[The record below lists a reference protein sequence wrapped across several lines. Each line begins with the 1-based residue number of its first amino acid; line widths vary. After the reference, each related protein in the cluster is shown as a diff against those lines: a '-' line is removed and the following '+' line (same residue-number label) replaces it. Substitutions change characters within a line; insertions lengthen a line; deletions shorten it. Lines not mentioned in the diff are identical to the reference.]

1 LAISAILRQQPEQTN
16 RLRLNLFS
24 PKIFLMQPKTIY
36 RILFIA
42 LLAIQINASAQAPTN
57 GLQAHFPLNNS
68 NTNSVP
74 GNITASLANLTYT
87 TNNQNTASSAVQFGG
102 NLNSL
107 ITFTDNDLL
116 DFTGT
121 TNFTISFSFFFN
133 GSANAGLLD
142 NCLNYSGWGL
152 YLWSPLAGTWNLQF
166 NYKNG
171 SLGSPSTTAFT
182 TGVWHHVTAI
192 RNNGTLSMYIDGVL
206 RASGAEGTQT
216 PSYPTSM
223 IAGAMA
229 YLSYSPPRYN
239 PFGGK
244 MDEIRV
250 YNRALSSTEVAQL
263 NAFVLPLKLGQFSAT
278 KKTGQVDLIWETLS
292 EENTSHFEIERSSDG
307 NNWTRIG
314 EVSANGNSTQKQSYS
329 YTDPAPSVLTSF
341 YRLKM
346 ADKDGIYTYSRV
358 ITVTTA
364 TEFTGIRLFPN
375 PARETLQVQYEAAR
389 SGSLQL
395 MVTDAG
401 GRIVYQSTVSGRSG
415 INTFSVPVQMLSPG
429 YYQLAILADDRKKS
443 GSFVKE

>member
-1 LAISAILRQQPEQTN
+1 
-16 RLRLNLFS
+16 
-24 PKIFLMQPKTIY
+24 MQPKTIY
-36 RILFIA
+36 RLLFLA
-42 LLAIQINASAQAPTN
+42 LLAIRISASAQAPTN

-68 NTNSVP
+68 NTNSGP
-74 GNITASLANLTYT
+74 GNITASLANMTYT

-116 DFTGT
+116 DFSGT

-133 GSANAGLLD
+133 GSANAGLID
-142 NCLNYSGWGL
+142 NCLNYSGWGI

-229 YLSYSPPRYN
+229 FLSYSPPRYN

-263 NAFVLPLKLGQFSAT
+263 NAVVLPLKLGQFSAT

-314 EVSANGNSTQKQSYS
+314 EVIANGNSTQKQSYS
-329 YTDPAPSVLTSF
+329 YTDPAPSILTSF

-358 ITVTTA
+358 ITVTA
-364 TEFTGIRLFPN
+364 AAEFTGIRVFPN
-375 PARETLQVQYEAAR
+375 PAHETIQVQYEAAR

-395 MVTDAG
+395 MVTDAS
-401 GRIVYQSTVSGRSG
+401 GRNVYQSTVSGRPG
-415 INTFSVPVQMLSPG
+415 INMFSVPVQMLSPG
-429 YYQLAILADDRKKS
+429 YYQLAILADDRKTA
-443 GSFVKE
+443 GMFVKE

>member
-1 LAISAILRQQPEQTN
+1 
-16 RLRLNLFS
+16 
-24 PKIFLMQPKTIY
+24 MQPKTIY
-36 RILFIA
+36 RLLFLA
-42 LLAIQINASAQAPTN
+42 LLAARISASAQAPTN

-68 NTNSVP
+68 NTNSGP
-74 GNITASLANLTYT
+74 GNITASLANMTYT

-107 ITFTDNDLL
+107 ITFTDNGLL

-142 NCLNYSGWGL
+142 NCLNYNGWGL

-229 YLSYSPPRYN
+229 FLSYSPPRYN

-263 NAFVLPLKLGQFSAT
+263 NAVVLPLKLGQFSAT

-314 EVSANGNSTQKQSYS
+314 EVIANGNSTQKQSYS
-329 YTDPAPSVLTSF
+329 YTDPAPSILTSF

-358 ITVTTA
+358 ITVTA
-364 TEFTGIRLFPN
+364 AAEFTGIRLFPN
-375 PARETLQVQYEAAR
+375 PARESIQVQYEAAR

-395 MVTDAG
+395 MVTDAS
-401 GRIVYQSTVSGRSG
+401 GRNVYQSTVSGRPG
-415 INTFSVPVQMLSPG
+415 INMFSVPVQMLSPG
-429 YYQLAILADDRKKS
+429 YYQLAILADDRKTA
-443 GSFVKE
+443 GMFVKE

>member
-1 LAISAILRQQPEQTN
+1 
-16 RLRLNLFS
+16 
-24 PKIFLMQPKTIY
+24 MQPKTIY

>member
-1 LAISAILRQQPEQTN
+1 
-16 RLRLNLFS
+16 
-24 PKIFLMQPKTIY
+24 MQPKTIY
-36 RILFIA
+36 RLLFLA
-42 LLAIQINASAQAPTN
+42 LLAARISASAQAPTN

-68 NTNSVP
+68 NTNSGP
-74 GNITASLANLTYT
+74 GNITASLANMTYT

-107 ITFTDNDLL
+107 ITFTDNGLL

-229 YLSYSPPRYN
+229 FLSYSPPRYN

-263 NAFVLPLKLGQFSAT
+263 NAVVLPLKLGQFSAT

-314 EVSANGNSTQKQSYS
+314 EVIANGNSTQKQSYS
-329 YTDPAPSVLTSF
+329 YTDPAPSILTSF

-358 ITVTTA
+358 ITVTA
-364 TEFTGIRLFPN
+364 AAEFTGIRLFPN
-375 PARETLQVQYEAAR
+375 PARESIQVQYEAAR

-395 MVTDAG
+395 MVTDAS
-401 GRIVYQSTVSGRSG
+401 GRNVYQSTVSGRPG
-415 INTFSVPVQMLSPG
+415 INMFSVPVQMLSPG
-429 YYQLAILADDRKKS
+429 YYQLAILADDRKTA
-443 GSFVKE
+443 GMFVKE